1 MRRGP
6 QTNPEEH
13 HSEYH
18 DVQDFDG
25 RKGGLAMKTATLK
38 QFEKTLNVILG
49 KIHETPSEQLQRLL
63 ESGALSDV
71 FEANFEG
78 FDREAF
84 RKLLG
89 LKPLNPPLLIP
100 VGTATMAATE
110 EPIVLTAEVLRE
122 RYNIKWRGSNFDA
135 WYLGRTLASFG
146 GSTLAYKKLSRRS
159 VDGPIIAELGGT
171 LPARTEL
178 VEILSLV
185 KAQKYG
191 PKSKSGPLLTDGS
204 ANISYVEDEIRF
216 PEDESVAYTNEA
228 GQKVV
233 LRAVYARWD
242 DDGWNVNANA
252 VTYPRTWND
261 DRRVFSR
268 DSRLPSAA

>member
-1 MRRGP
+1 MANHGTP
-6 QTNPEEH
+6 LTPKNLKKFAGTVVLNLPEI
-13 HSEYH
+13 
-18 DVQDFDG
+18 DNDLAGDFGNNGDAVS
-25 RKGGLAMKTATLK
+25 LILKTAFTRANLDETLAK
-38 QFEKTLNVILG
+38 IG
-49 KIHETPSEQLQRLL
+49 KMIASTEPKSSPVSQ
-63 ESGALSDV
+63 
-71 FEANFEG
+71 
-78 FDREAF
+78 
-84 RKLLG
+84 
-89 LKPLNPPLLIP
+89 PLLIP

-178 VEILSLV
+178 IELLSLV
-185 KAQKYG
+185 EAQKYG

-228 GQKVV
+228 GQKVA
-233 LRAVYARWD
+233 LRAVGARWGGG
-242 DDGWNVNANA
+242 GWRVIAGA
-252 VTYPRTWND
+252 VTNPDTWRGD
-261 DRRVFSR
+261 SRVFSR